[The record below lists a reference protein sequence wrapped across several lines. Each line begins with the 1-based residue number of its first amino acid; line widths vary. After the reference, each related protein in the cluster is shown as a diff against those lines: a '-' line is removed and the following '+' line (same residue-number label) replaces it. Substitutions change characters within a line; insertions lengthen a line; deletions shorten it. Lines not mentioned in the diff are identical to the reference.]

1 MLAAQQKYDE
11 DPTVDNQQVLSK
23 AKDDLINM
31 QAQEETYWRQKAHV
45 KWLLEGDRN
54 TQYFNSVVQQKRSST
69 FIKELEDAQG
79 NLVSDSSHIPKGI
92 TDYYQSLFSS
102 QVTAEDS
109 ALLDLIPS
117 IITSEHNSMLLAP
130 PSIEEVREVVFG
142 LSADC
147 APEPDDFSGHF
158 FRACWEIVC
167 NDVHAAVLEFF
178 RRPSFPRAYTSTFLV
193 LLPKVTHAKAILNLI
208 PLRASCCLA
217 AFSGASSEIGGI
229 CTGLLAFFC
238 SLNSPSGKSIQDQFL
253 SLTVLSLESRIFHAH
268 IV

>member
-1 MLAAQQKYDE
+1 MSNGCWQ
-11 DPTVDNQQVLSK
+11 
-23 AKDDLINM
+23 
-31 QAQEETYWRQKAHV
+31 
-45 KWLLEGDRN
+45 N
-54 TQYFNSVVQQKRSST
+54 TQFFHSVVQQKRSST

-79 NLVSDSSHIPKGI
+79 NLVSDSSHLPTMI
-92 TDYYQSLFSS
+92 TYYYQSLFSS

-142 LSADC
+142 LSADS
-147 APEPDDFSGHF
+147 APGPDDFSGHF

-193 LLPKVTHAKAILNLI
+193 LLPKVTHAK
-208 PLRASCCLA
+208 
-217 AFSGASSEIGGI
+217 
-229 CTGLLAFFC
+229 
-238 SLNSPSGKSIQDQFL
+238 K
-253 SLTVLSLESRIFHAH
+253 VL
-268 IV
+268 